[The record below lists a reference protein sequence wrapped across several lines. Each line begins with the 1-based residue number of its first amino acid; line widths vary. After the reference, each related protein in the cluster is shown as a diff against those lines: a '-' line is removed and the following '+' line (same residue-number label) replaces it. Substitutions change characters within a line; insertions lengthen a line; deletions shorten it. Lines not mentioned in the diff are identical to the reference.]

1 MPTQHHQQKLTRIAV
16 FYDGNYFLHVSNYY
30 AYHHE
35 RRSRI
40 SIAGLHDFIRYRV
53 AQEENVSEHMCHI
66 VDAHY
71 FRGRLTAQE
80 ASAENNRLYYDRL
93 FDDILMMEGVT
104 THYLPV
110 RNIQGY
116 RQERGIDVWMAL
128 EAFEL
133 ALYKN
138 FDVVVLIA
146 SDSDFVPLARKLHT
160 LGVRVM
166 LMGWDYEYLDE
177 EGRRRST
184 ITSQYLIDE
193 VAYPVAMHSIIE
205 HSSDTDPFPASR
217 LFVERKRYPV
227 TDSMVGGP
235 SAPASLPIEVEEDGE
250 IHTSTVFSIKDGYG
264 FIHYPQTN
272 NLFFHFS
279 FLKDT
284 DFNDVREG
292 DMVEFTIGKNE
303 RGDPVGKNVRLVR

>member
-1 MPTQHHQQKLTRIAV
+1 MSDSQHKLTRIGV

-35 RRSRI
+35 RRGRL
-40 SIAGLHDFIRYRV
+40 SIAGLHDFIRYKI
-53 AQEENVSEHMCHI
+53 AEEEQKDMHLCQI

-71 FRGRLTAQE
+71 FRGRLSAQE
-80 ASAENNRLYYDRL
+80 ASNEGNRLYYDRL

-110 RNIQGY
+110 RTTYFGQ

-133 ALYKN
+133 ALHKQ
-138 FDVVVLIA
+138 FDVIVLIA
-146 SDSDFVPLARKLHT
+146 SDSDFVPLVRKLHT

-166 LMGWDYEYLDE
+166 LFAWDYDFFDE

-184 ITSQYLIDE
+184 VTSQALWEE
-193 VAYPVAMHSIIE
+193 VTYPMAMEKVITE
-205 HSSDTDPFPASR
+205 DNDPNFSVSR
-217 LFVERKRYPV
+217 LFVERKRNITPL
-227 TDSMVGGP
+227 TGGEQDEQIE
-235 SAPASLPIEVEEDGE
+235 PIEEGE
-250 IHTSTVFSIKDGYG
+250 VKRSTIFSLKDGYG
-264 FIHYPQTN
+264 FINYPQTN

-279 FLKDT
+279 FLVDT
-284 DFNDVREG
+284 DFNDLREG
-292 DMVEFTIGKNE
+292 DPVEFTLSKND
-303 RGDPVGKNVRLVR
+303 RGEPIARNVKLIR

>member
-1 MPTQHHQQKLTRIAV
+1 MSDNQQKLARIAI

-35 RRSRI
+35 RRSRL
-40 SIAGLHDFIRYRV
+40 SIAGLHEYVRYRV
-53 AQEENVSEHMCHI
+53 AQEEGIAEHLCHI

-80 ASAENNRLYYDRL
+80 ASAEGNRLYYDRL

-133 ALYKN
+133 ALYKQ
-138 FDVVVLIA
+138 FSVVVLIA

-166 LMGWDYEYLDE
+166 LMGWDYEYFDE
-177 EGRRRST
+177 DNRRRST
-184 ITSQYLIDE
+184 VTSQYLIDE

-205 HSSDTDPFPASR
+205 NGTEDDPFPVSR
-217 LFVERKRYPV
+217 LFVERKQRF
-227 TDSMVGGP
+227 
-235 SAPASLPIEVEEDGE
+235 ASTVENVIDPTSYEIPEEGE
-250 IHTSTVFSIKDGYG
+250 IKSSTIFSLKDGYG
-264 FIHYPQTN
+264 FIHFPQTN

-279 FLKDT
+279 FLVDT
-284 DFNDVREG
+284 DFNDLREG
-292 DMVEFTIGKNE
+292 DSVEFTLTKND
-303 RGDPVGKNVRLVR
+303 RGEPIAKNVKLLR

>member
-1 MPTQHHQQKLTRIAV
+1 MSDSQHKLTRIGV

-35 RRSRI
+35 RRGRL
-40 SIAGLHDFIRYRV
+40 SIAGLHDFIRHKI
-53 AQEENVSEHMCHI
+53 ADEEQKDKHLCQI

-71 FRGRLTAQE
+71 FRGRLSAQE
-80 ASAENNRLYYDRL
+80 ASNEGNRLYYDRL

-110 RNIQGY
+110 RTTYFGQ

-133 ALYKN
+133 ALHKQ
-138 FDVVVLIA
+138 FDVIVLIA
-146 SDSDFVPLARKLHT
+146 SDSDFVPLVRKLHT

-166 LMGWDYEYLDE
+166 LFAWDYDFFDE

-184 ITSQYLIDE
+184 VTSQALWEE
-193 VAYPVAMHSIIE
+193 VTYPMAMEKVI
-205 HSSDTDPFPASR
+205 SDDSDPDFSVNR
-217 LFVERKRYPV
+217 LFVERKRNLPPTQ
-227 TDSMVGGP
+227 TDNEETLME
-235 SAPASLPIEVEEDGE
+235 PIEEGE
-250 IHTSTVFSIKDGYG
+250 TKRSTIFSLKDGYG
-264 FIHYPQTN
+264 FINYPQTN

-279 FLKDT
+279 FLVDT
-284 DFNDVREG
+284 DFNDLREG
-292 DMVEFTIGKNE
+292 DLVEFTLSKND
-303 RGDPVGKNVRLVR
+303 RGEPIARNVRLIRE

>member
-1 MPTQHHQQKLTRIAV
+1 MSTNKQKLTRIGV

-40 SIAGLHDFIRYRV
+40 SIAGLHEFVRQHIADEDVKDF
-53 AQEENVSEHMCHI
+53 ALCQI

-71 FRGRLTAQE
+71 FRGRLSAQE
-80 ASAENNRLYYDRL
+80 ASNEGNRLYYDRL

-110 RNIQGY
+110 RTVQGY

-133 ALYKN
+133 TLHKQ

-146 SDSDFVPLARKLHT
+146 SDSDFVPLVRKLHT

-166 LMGWDYEYLDE
+166 VLTWDYEFYDE

-184 ITSQYLIDE
+184 VTSQYLLE
-193 VAYPVAMHSIIE
+193 EATYPLAMHSIIDRGE
-205 HSSDTDPFPASR
+205 ENDDIFPISR
-217 LFVERKRYPV
+217 LFVERKRNYV
-227 TDSMVGGP
+227 TND
-235 SAPASLPIEVEEDGE
+235 PAVVVETVPIEEDGE
-250 IHTSTVFSIKDGYG
+250 PRTSTIFSLKDGYG
-264 FIHYPQTN
+264 FISFPQTN

-279 FLKDT
+279 FLLDT
-284 DFNDVREG
+284 DFNDLREG
-292 DMVEFTIGKNE
+292 DAVEFTLGKNE
-303 RGDPVGKNVRLVR
+303 RGEPVAKNVRLVR

>member
-1 MPTQHHQQKLTRIAV
+1 MSDIQQKMTRIGV

-40 SIAGLHDFIRYRV
+40 SIAGLHEFIRHQV
-53 AQEENVSEHMCHI
+53 AEEENRAGIHLCQI

-71 FRGRLTAQE
+71 FRGRLSAQE
-80 ASAENNRLYYDRL
+80 ASAEGNRLYYDRL

-110 RNIQGY
+110 RTTFQGY

-133 ALYKN
+133 TLHKH

-146 SDSDFVPLARKLHT
+146 SESDFVPLVRKLHS

-166 LMGWDYEYLDE
+166 LLGWDYEFFDE

-184 ITSQYLIDE
+184 VTSQFLWEEVTYPIAMDKMIDE
-193 VAYPVAMHSIIE
+193 
-205 HSSDTDPFPASR
+205 DKKGGFPANR
-217 LFVERKRYPV
+217 LFVERKRPHLEV
-227 TDSMVGGP
+227 DEAAAEMP
-235 SAPASLPIEVEEDGE
+235 PAEDGDVR
-250 IHTSTVFSIKDGYG
+250 TSTIFSLKDGYG
-264 FIHYPQTN
+264 FVSFPQTN
-272 NLFFHFS
+272 NLFFHYS
-279 FLKDT
+279 FLVDT
-284 DFNDVREG
+284 DFNDLQEG
-292 DMVEFTIGKNE
+292 DAVEFTLGRND
-303 RGDPVGKNVRLVR
+303 RGEPIARNVKLIK

>member
-1 MPTQHHQQKLTRIAV
+1 MSNNQQKLTRIGV

-40 SIAGLHDFIRYRV
+40 SIAGLHEFVRHRI
-53 AQEENVSEHMCHI
+53 AEEEGKEFHLCQI

-71 FRGRLTAQE
+71 FRGRLSAQE
-80 ASAENNRLYYDRL
+80 ASAEGNRLFYDRL

-110 RNIQGY
+110 RTNFQGY
-116 RQERGIDVWMAL
+116 RQERGIDVWVAL

-133 ALYKN
+133 ALHKE

-146 SDSDFVPLARKLHT
+146 SDSDFVPLVRKLHT

-166 LMGWDYEYLDE
+166 LLGWDYEFFDE

-184 ITSQYLIDE
+184 VTSQYLWEE
-193 VAYPVAMHSIIE
+193 VTYPVAMEKFINKDDDE
-205 HSSDTDPFPASR
+205 RFAVSR
-217 LFVERKRYPV
+217 LFVERKKVPV
-227 TDSMVGGP
+227 VNDSEEPV
-235 SAPASLPIEVEEDGE
+235 EVEEGE
-250 IHTSTVFSIKDGYG
+250 VKTSTVFSMKDGYG
-264 FIHYPQTN
+264 FISYPQTN
-272 NLFFHFS
+272 NLFFHYS
-279 FLKDT
+279 FLVDT
-284 DFNDVREG
+284 DFNDLREG
-292 DMVEFTIGKNE
+292 DMVEFTMGKNE
-303 RGDPVGKNVRLVR
+303 RGEPIARNVKLIR

>member
-1 MPTQHHQQKLTRIAV
+1 MADNQHKLTRIGV

-40 SIAGLHDFIRYRV
+40 SIAGLHEFVCHRI
-53 AQEENVSEHMCHI
+53 AEEENKDVHLCQI

-71 FRGRLTAQE
+71 FRGRLSAQE
-80 ASAENNRLYYDRL
+80 ASAEGNRLYYDRL

-110 RNIQGY
+110 RTVQGY

-133 ALYKN
+133 ALHKQ

-146 SDSDFVPLARKLHT
+146 SDSDFVPLVRKLHT
-160 LGVRVM
+160 LGVKVM
-166 LMGWDYEYLDE
+166 LLGWDYEFYDE

-184 ITSQYLIDE
+184 VTSQNLLEE
-193 VAYPVAMHSIIE
+193 VTYPVPMHNFIE
-205 HSSDTDPFPASR
+205 DDDPDGIFPVTQ
-217 LFVERKRYPV
+217 LFVERKKNPVGAETPVPV
-227 TDSMVGGP
+227 TD
-235 SAPASLPIEVEEDGE
+235 AEVEEGE
-250 IHTSTVFSIKDGYG
+250 VKTSTIFSMKDGYG
-264 FIHYPQTN
+264 FITYPQTN

-279 FLKDT
+279 FLVDT
-284 DFNDVREG
+284 DFNDLREG
-292 DMVEFTIGKNE
+292 DMVEFTISKNE
-303 RGDPVGKNVRLVR
+303 RGDPIGKNVKLIH

>member
-1 MPTQHHQQKLTRIAV
+1 MSTNKQKLTRIGV

-40 SIAGLHDFIRYRV
+40 SIAGLHEFVRQHIADEEDKDF
-53 AQEENVSEHMCHI
+53 ALCQI

-71 FRGRLTAQE
+71 FRGRLSAQE
-80 ASAENNRLYYDRL
+80 ASNEGNRLYYDRL

-110 RNIQGY
+110 RTVQGY

-133 ALYKN
+133 TLHKQ

-146 SDSDFVPLARKLHT
+146 SDSDFVPLVRKLHT

-166 LMGWDYEYLDE
+166 LLTWDYEFYDE

-184 ITSQYLIDE
+184 VTSQYLIE
-193 VAYPVAMHSIIE
+193 EATYPLAMHTIIDKE
-205 HSSDTDPFPASR
+205 DDHADIFPMSR
-217 LFVERKRYPV
+217 LFVERKRTFNSGEVPV
-227 TDSMVGGP
+227 LTDTATLEENGEVLTS
-235 SAPASLPIEVEEDGE
+235 SIFSL
-250 IHTSTVFSIKDGYG
+250 KDGYG
-264 FIHYPQTN
+264 FISFPQTN

-279 FLKDT
+279 FLLDT
-284 DFNDVREG
+284 DFNDLREG
-292 DMVEFTIGKNE
+292 DSVEFTLAKNE
-303 RGDPVGKNVRLVR
+303 RGEPVAKNVRLLR

>member
-1 MPTQHHQQKLTRIAV
+1 MSDNQHKLTRIGV
-16 FYDGNYFLHVSNYY
+16 FFDGNYFLHVSNFY
-30 AYHHE
+30 AYHHT

-40 SIAGLHDFIRYRV
+40 SIAGLHEFVRYKI
-53 AQEENVSEHMCHI
+53 ADEENKDVHLAQI

-80 ASAENNRLYYDRL
+80 ASNEGNRLFYDRL

-110 RNIQGY
+110 RTVLGS

-133 ALYKN
+133 ALHKQ

-146 SDSDFVPLARKLHT
+146 SDGDFVPLVRKLHT

-166 LMGWDYEYLDE
+166 LLAWDYEYYDE
-177 EGRRRST
+177 EGRRRT
-184 ITSQYLIDE
+184 TVTSQDLWEE
-193 VAYPVAMHSIIE
+193 VTYPVAMQKTIDEGDESAFQIE
-205 HSSDTDPFPASR
+205 R
-217 LFVERKRYPV
+217 LFVERKRVPTTEPESV
-227 TDSMVGGP
+227 V
-235 SAPASLPIEVEEDGE
+235 IEEDGE
-250 IHTSTVFSIKDGYG
+250 IKTSTVFSLKDGYG
-264 FIHYPQTN
+264 FISFPQTN

-279 FLKDT
+279 FLLET
-284 DFNDVREG
+284 DFNDLREG
-292 DMVEFTIGKNE
+292 DSVEFTLGRND
-303 RGDPVGKNVRLVR
+303 RGEPIARNVKLLRPA

>member
-1 MPTQHHQQKLTRIAV
+1 MSDIQNKLTRIGV
-16 FYDGNYFLHVSNYY
+16 FFDGNYFLHVSNYY
-30 AYHHE
+30 AYHHT

-40 SIAGLHDFIRYRV
+40 SIAGLHEFVRYKI
-53 AQEENVSEHMCHI
+53 ADEENKDVHLCQI

-80 ASAENNRLYYDRL
+80 ASNEGNRLFYDRL

-110 RNIQGY
+110 RTIQGY

-133 ALYKN
+133 TLHKQ

-146 SDSDFVPLARKLHT
+146 SDSDFVPLVRKLHT

-166 LMGWDYEYLDE
+166 LLAWDYEYFDE

-184 ITSQYLIDE
+184 VTSQELWEE
-193 VAYPVAMHSIIE
+193 VTYPVGMQNLIE
-205 HSSDTDPFPASR
+205 EGDDSAFQMNR
-217 LFVERKRYPV
+217 LFVERKRV
-227 TDSMVGGP
+227 
-235 SAPASLPIEVEEDGE
+235 PATEPEQVIIEEDGE
-250 IHTSTVFSIKDGYG
+250 TKTSTVFSLKDGYG
-264 FIHYPQTN
+264 FISFPATN

-279 FLKDT
+279 FLVDT
-284 DFNDVREG
+284 DFNDLREG
-292 DMVEFTIGKNE
+292 DTVEFTLGRND
-303 RGDPVGKNVRLVR
+303 RGEPIARNVKLIKE

>member
-1 MPTQHHQQKLTRIAV
+1 MSDNQNKLTRIGV

-30 AYHHE
+30 AYHHQ

-40 SIAGLHDFIRYRV
+40 SIAGLHEFVRYKI
-53 AQEENVSEHMCHI
+53 ADEENKDVHLCQI

-80 ASAENNRLYYDRL
+80 ASTEGNRLFYDRL

-110 RNIQGY
+110 RTFQGY

-133 ALYKN
+133 SLHKQ

-146 SDSDFVPLARKLHT
+146 SDSDFVPLVRKLHT

-166 LMGWDYEYLDE
+166 LLAWDYEYFDE
-177 EGRRRST
+177 EGRRRT
-184 ITSQYLIDE
+184 TVTSQELWEEVTYPMAMQKAIDE
-193 VAYPVAMHSIIE
+193 GDE
-205 HSSDTDPFPASR
+205 SSFQINH
-217 LFVERKRYPV
+217 LFVERKRVPV
-227 TDSMVGGP
+227 AETESVV
-235 SAPASLPIEVEEDGE
+235 IEEDGE
-250 IHTSTVFSIKDGYG
+250 VKTSTVFSMKDGFG
-264 FIHYPQTN
+264 FISYPLTN
-272 NLFFHFS
+272 NLFFHYT
-279 FLKDT
+279 FLVDT
-284 DFNDVREG
+284 DFNELREG
-292 DMVEFTIGKNE
+292 DTVEFTLSKND
-303 RGDPVGKNVRLVR
+303 RGEPIARNVKLIR

>member
-1 MPTQHHQQKLTRIAV
+1 MADTQQKLTRIGV

-40 SIAGLHDFIRYRV
+40 SIAGLHEFVRYRI
-53 AQEENVSEHMCHI
+53 AEEENKDVHLCQI

-71 FRGRLTAQE
+71 FRGRLSAQE
-80 ASAENNRLYYDRL
+80 ASAEGNRLYYDRL

-110 RNIQGY
+110 RTIQGY

-133 ALYKN
+133 ALHKQ
-138 FDVVVLIA
+138 FDLVVLIA
-146 SDSDFVPLARKLHT
+146 SDSDFVPLVRKLHT
-160 LGVRVM
+160 LGVKVM
-166 LMGWDYEYLDE
+166 LLGWDYEFFDE

-184 ITSQYLIDE
+184 VTSQSLLEE
-193 VAYPVAMHSIIE
+193 VTYPVPMHNFIADDDQDA
-205 HSSDTDPFPASR
+205 HFLVNQ
-217 LFVERKRYPV
+217 LFVERKKNLTGADTPIPV
-227 TDSMVGGP
+227 MDV
-235 SAPASLPIEVEEDGE
+235 EVDETEVK
-250 IHTSTVFSIKDGYG
+250 TSTIFSMKDGYG
-264 FIHYPQTN
+264 FITYPQTN

-279 FLKDT
+279 FLVDT
-284 DFNDVREG
+284 DFNDLREG
-292 DMVEFTIGKNE
+292 DMVEFTISKNE
-303 RGDPVGKNVRLVR
+303 RGDPIGKDVRLIR

>member
-1 MPTQHHQQKLTRIAV
+1 MSDNNKLTRIGV
-16 FYDGNYFLHVSNYY
+16 FFDGNYFLHVSNFY
-30 AYHHE
+30 AYHHT

-40 SIAGLHDFIRYRV
+40 SIAGLHEFVRYKI
-53 AQEENVSEHMCHI
+53 ADEENKDVNLCQI

-80 ASAENNRLYYDRL
+80 ASNEGNRLFYDRL

-110 RNIQGY
+110 RTIQGS

-133 ALYKN
+133 ALHKQ

-146 SDSDFVPLARKLHT
+146 SDSDFVPLVRKLHT

-166 LMGWDYEYLDE
+166 LLAWDYEYFDE
-177 EGRRRST
+177 EGRRRT
-184 ITSQYLIDE
+184 TVTSQELWEEVTYPIAMQKTIEEGDE
-193 VAYPVAMHSIIE
+193 SAFQIN
-205 HSSDTDPFPASR
+205 R
-217 LFVERKRYPV
+217 LFVERKRLPV
-227 TDSMVGGP
+227 AETEAVV
-235 SAPASLPIEVEEDGE
+235 IEEDGE
-250 IHTSTVFSIKDGYG
+250 TKTSTVFSLKDGYG
-264 FIHYPQTN
+264 FISFPQTN

-279 FLKDT
+279 FLLDT
-284 DFNDVREG
+284 DFNDLREG
-292 DMVEFTIGKNE
+292 DTVEFTLGRND
-303 RGDPVGKNVRLVR
+303 RGEPIARNVKLVR

>member
-1 MPTQHHQQKLTRIAV
+1 MSTNNKQKLTRIGV

-40 SIAGLHDFIRYRV
+40 SIAGLHEFVRQHIADEEDKDF
-53 AQEENVSEHMCHI
+53 ALCQI

-71 FRGRLTAQE
+71 FRGRLSAQE
-80 ASAENNRLYYDRL
+80 ASNEGNRLFYDRL

-110 RNIQGY
+110 RTVQGY

-133 ALYKN
+133 TLHKQ
-138 FDVVVLIA
+138 FEVVVLIA
-146 SDSDFVPLARKLHT
+146 SDSDFVPLVRKLHT

-166 LMGWDYEYLDE
+166 VLTWDYEFYDE

-184 ITSQYLIDE
+184 VTSQYLLDE
-193 VAYPVAMHSIIE
+193 ATYPLAMHGIIDRGE
-205 HSSDTDPFPASR
+205 ENDDIFPISR
-217 LFVERKRYPV
+217 LFVERKRNYV
-227 TDSMVGGP
+227 TGD
-235 SAPASLPIEVEEDGE
+235 PAVVVETVPIEEDGE
-250 IHTSTVFSIKDGYG
+250 PRTSTIFSLKDGYG
-264 FIHYPQTN
+264 FISFPQTN

-279 FLKDT
+279 FLLDT
-284 DFNDVREG
+284 DFNDLREG
-292 DMVEFTIGKNE
+292 DAVEFTLGKNE
-303 RGDPVGKNVRLVR
+303 RGEPVAKNVRLVR

>member
-1 MPTQHHQQKLTRIAV
+1 MSDNQKKLTRIGV

-35 RRSRI
+35 RRGRI
-40 SIAGLHDFIRYRV
+40 SIGGLHEFIRHKI
-53 AQEENVSEHMCHI
+53 AEEEQKDMHLCQI

-71 FRGRLTAQE
+71 FRGRLSAQE
-80 ASAENNRLYYDRL
+80 ASNEGNRLYYDRL

-110 RNIQGY
+110 RTTFSGQ

-133 ALYKN
+133 ALHKQ
-138 FDVVVLIA
+138 FDVLVLIA
-146 SDSDFVPLARKLHT
+146 SDTDFVPLVRKLHT

-166 LMGWDYEYLDE
+166 LFAWDYDFYDE

-184 ITSQYLIDE
+184 VTSQALWEE
-193 VAYPVAMHSIIE
+193 VTYPLAMQDVI
-205 HSSDTDPFPASR
+205 TDDNDPQFSVSR
-217 LFVERKRYPV
+217 LFVDRKRNLAPV
-227 TDSMVGGP
+227 AEDAVETTEATVEGEPKRSTIF
-235 SAPASLPIEVEEDGE
+235 SL
-250 IHTSTVFSIKDGYG
+250 KDGYG
-264 FIHYPQTN
+264 FINNPQTN

-279 FLKDT
+279 FLIDT
-284 DFNDVREG
+284 DFNDLREG
-292 DMVEFTIGKNE
+292 DAVEYTLSKND
-303 RGDPVGKNVRLVR
+303 RGEPIAKNVKQIK

>member
-1 MPTQHHQQKLTRIAV
+1 MSDIQQKLTRIGV

-40 SIAGLHDFIRYRV
+40 SISGLHEFVRHRI
-53 AQEENVSEHMCHI
+53 AEEENKDFHLCQI

-71 FRGRLTAQE
+71 FRGRLSAQE
-80 ASAENNRLYYDRL
+80 ASAEGNRLYYDRL

-110 RNIQGY
+110 RTNFQGF

-133 ALYKN
+133 SLHKQ

-146 SDSDFVPLARKLHT
+146 SDSDFVPLVRKLHT

-166 LMGWDYEYLDE
+166 LLGWDYEFFDE

-184 ITSQYLIDE
+184 VTSQFLWEE
-193 VAYPVAMHSIIE
+193 VTYPVAMQNVIE
-205 HSSDTDPFPASR
+205 DDKEKDFPANR
-217 LFVERKRYPV
+217 LFVERKKLPV
-227 TDSMVGGP
+227 NESGEELV
-235 SAPASLPIEVEEDGE
+235 AVEEGE
-250 IHTSTVFSIKDGYG
+250 VKTSTIFSLKDGYG
-264 FIHYPQTN
+264 FISFPQTN
-272 NLFFHFS
+272 NLFFHYS
-279 FLKDT
+279 FLVDT
-284 DFNDVREG
+284 DFNDLREG
-292 DMVEFTIGKNE
+292 DMVEFTLSKNE
-303 RGDPVGKNVRLVR
+303 RGDPIAKNVKLLR

>member
-1 MPTQHHQQKLTRIAV
+1 MSDSQHKLTRIGV

-40 SIAGLHDFIRYRV
+40 SIAGLHEFVRHRIAEEEGKDFHHC
-53 AQEENVSEHMCHI
+53 QI

-71 FRGRLTAQE
+71 FRGRLSAQE
-80 ASAENNRLYYDRL
+80 ASAEGNRLYYDRL

-110 RNIQGY
+110 RTTYQGY

-133 ALYKN
+133 SLHKQ

-146 SDSDFVPLARKLHT
+146 SDSDFVPLVRKLHT
-160 LGVRVM
+160 LGVRAM
-166 LMGWDYEYLDE
+166 LLAWDYEYFDE

-184 ITSQYLIDE
+184 VTSQYLWEE
-193 VAYPVAMHSIIE
+193 VTYPVAMEKFIDKDNDE
-205 HSSDTDPFPASR
+205 HFAVTR
-217 LFVERKRYPV
+217 LFVERKKVPV
-227 TDSMVGGP
+227 VGTTEEVP
-235 SAPASLPIEVEEDGE
+235 EVEEGE
-250 IHTSTVFSIKDGYG
+250 SLTSTIFSLKDGYG
-264 FIHYPQTN
+264 FISYPQTN

-279 FLKDT
+279 FLVET
-284 DFNDVREG
+284 DFNDLREG
-292 DMVEFTIGKNE
+292 DTVEFTMSKNE
-303 RGDPVGKNVRLVR
+303 RGEPIARNVKLIR

>member
-1 MPTQHHQQKLTRIAV
+1 MSDIQQKLTRIGV

-40 SIAGLHDFIRYRV
+40 SISGLNEFVRHRI
-53 AQEENVSEHMCHI
+53 AEEENKDFHLCQI

-71 FRGRLTAQE
+71 FRGRLSAQE
-80 ASAENNRLYYDRL
+80 ASAEGNRLYYDRL

-110 RNIQGY
+110 RTNFQGF

-133 ALYKN
+133 SLHKQ

-146 SDSDFVPLARKLHT
+146 SDSDFVPLVRKLHT

-166 LMGWDYEYLDE
+166 LLGWDYEFFDE

-184 ITSQYLIDE
+184 VTSQFLWEE
-193 VAYPVAMHSIIE
+193 VTYPVAMQNVIE
-205 HSSDTDPFPASR
+205 DDKEKDFPANR
-217 LFVERKRYPV
+217 LFVERKKLPV
-227 TDSMVGGP
+227 NESGEELV
-235 SAPASLPIEVEEDGE
+235 AVEEGE
-250 IHTSTVFSIKDGYG
+250 VKTSTIFSLKDGYG
-264 FIHYPQTN
+264 FISFPQTN
-272 NLFFHFS
+272 NLFFHYS
-279 FLKDT
+279 FLVDT
-284 DFNDVREG
+284 DFNDLREG
-292 DMVEFTIGKNE
+292 DMVEFTLSKNE
-303 RGDPVGKNVRLVR
+303 RGDPIAKNVKLLR

>member
-1 MPTQHHQQKLTRIAV
+1 MSDSQHKLTRIGV

-35 RRSRI
+35 RRSRV
-40 SIAGLHDFIRYRV
+40 SIAGLHEFVRHRIAEEEGKDFHHC
-53 AQEENVSEHMCHI
+53 QI

-71 FRGRLTAQE
+71 FRGRLSAQE
-80 ASAENNRLYYDRL
+80 ASAEGNRLYYDRL

-110 RNIQGY
+110 RTTYQGY

-133 ALYKN
+133 SLHKQ

-146 SDSDFVPLARKLHT
+146 SDSDFVPLVRKLHT
-160 LGVRVM
+160 LGVRAM
-166 LMGWDYEYLDE
+166 LLAWDYEYFDE

-184 ITSQYLIDE
+184 VTSQYLWEE
-193 VAYPVAMHSIIE
+193 VTYPVAMEKFIDKDNDE
-205 HSSDTDPFPASR
+205 QFAVTR
-217 LFVERKRYPV
+217 LFVERKKVPV
-227 TDSMVGGP
+227 VTAGAGEEMP
-235 SAPASLPIEVEEDGE
+235 EVEEGE
-250 IHTSTVFSIKDGYG
+250 TRTSTIFSLKDGYG
-264 FIHYPQTN
+264 FISYPQTN

-279 FLKDT
+279 FLVET
-284 DFNDVREG
+284 DFNDLREG
-292 DMVEFTIGKNE
+292 DVVEFTMGKNE
-303 RGDPVGKNVRLVR
+303 RGEPIARNVKLMR

>member
-1 MPTQHHQQKLTRIAV
+1 MPDHQQKLTRIAV

-35 RRSRI
+35 RRSRL
-40 SIAGLHDFIRYRV
+40 SIAGLHDFITFRV

-133 ALYKN
+133 ALYKH

-166 LMGWDYEYLDE
+166 LMGWDYEFLDE

-205 HSSDTDPFPASR
+205 HSTEDDPFPASR
-217 LFVERKRYPV
+217 LFVERKRINGHDGPAVATPPV
-227 TDSMVGGP
+227 DAETTEAEG
-235 SAPASLPIEVEEDGE
+235 EV
-250 IHTSTVFSIKDGYG
+250 HTSTLFSMKDGYG

-284 DFNDVREG
+284 DFNDLREG

-303 RGDPVGKNVRLVR
+303 RGDPVGKNVKLIR

>member
-1 MPTQHHQQKLTRIAV
+1 MADNQQKLTRIGV

-40 SIAGLHDFIRYRV
+40 SIAGLHEFVRYRI
-53 AQEENVSEHMCHI
+53 AEEENKDVHLCQI

-71 FRGRLTAQE
+71 FRGRLSAQE
-80 ASAENNRLYYDRL
+80 ASAEGNRLYYDRL

-110 RNIQGY
+110 RTVQGY

-133 ALYKN
+133 ALHKQ
-138 FDVVVLIA
+138 FDLVVLIA
-146 SDSDFVPLARKLHT
+146 SDSDFVPLVRKLHT
-160 LGVRVM
+160 LGVKVM
-166 LMGWDYEYLDE
+166 LLGWDYEFFDE

-184 ITSQYLIDE
+184 VTSQSLLEE
-193 VAYPVAMHSIIE
+193 VTYPVPMHNFIE
-205 HSSDTDPFPASR
+205 DDDQDGLFLVNQ
-217 LFVERKRYPV
+217 LFVERKKNLTGADTPVPV
-227 TDSMVGGP
+227 TDV
-235 SAPASLPIEVEEDGE
+235 EVEEGE
-250 IHTSTVFSIKDGYG
+250 VKTSTIFSMKDGYG
-264 FIHYPQTN
+264 FISFPQTN

-279 FLKDT
+279 FLVDT
-284 DFNDVREG
+284 DFNDLREG
-292 DMVEFTIGKNE
+292 DAVEFTISKNE
-303 RGDPVGKNVRLVR
+303 RGDPIGKNVKLIR